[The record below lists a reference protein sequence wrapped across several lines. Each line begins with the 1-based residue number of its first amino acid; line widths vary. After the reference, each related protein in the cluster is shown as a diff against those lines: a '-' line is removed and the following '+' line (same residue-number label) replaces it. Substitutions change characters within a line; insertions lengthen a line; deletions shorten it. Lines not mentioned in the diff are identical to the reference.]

1 MTGWIILLGILLLL
15 FLLTLV
21 RVGVEFSYGE
31 EGVSLR
37 IRLGRFR
44 ITLLPQKPKPEKKN
58 QKAKKTKP
66 KKEKKK
72 KEPKAE
78 PVEEQK
84 KGGLPLPLMELI
96 SLAIDAVGQL
106 LSRLQIDT
114 LEIRYTIAG
123 KDDPAN
129 AAIQYGM
136 ICAGAGGLVPV
147 LENTF
152 YCIKRRDI
160 DARVDFEARESLI
173 WLRLALSIRIGQVLS
188 IALRLGWRFLRSYL
202 AHQKENQNEQ
212 QKEHQEGTNHG
223 TEASDQ

>member
-1 MTGWIILLGILLLL
+1 MTGWIIFLTILLLL

-31 EGVSLR
+31 EGISLR
-37 IRLGRFR
+37 IRLGKIY
-44 ITLLPQKPKPEKKN
+44 ITLLPQKPKPEKPEK
-58 QKAKKTKP
+58 KP
-66 KKEKKK
+66 KKPREAKK
-72 KEPKAE
+72 KEPQEK
-78 PVEEQK
+78 PTEEQK

-202 AHQKENQNEQ
+202 AHQKEQ
-212 QKEHQEGTNHG
+212 QKETQEGTNHG

>member
-1 MTGWIILLGILLLL
+1 MTGWIIFLIILLLL

-31 EGVSLR
+31 EGISLR
-37 IRLGRFR
+37 IRLGKIH
-44 ITLLPQKPKPEKKN
+44 ITLLPQKPKPEKQEK
-58 QKAKKTKP
+58 KAKKP
-66 KKEKKK
+66 REAKK
-72 KEPKAE
+72 KEPQEA
-78 PVEEQK
+78 PTEEQK

-160 DARVDFEARESLI
+160 DAQVDFEARESLI

-202 AHQKENQNEQ
+202 AHQKEQ
-212 QKEHQEGTNHG
+212 QKETQEGTNHG

>member
-1 MTGWIILLGILLLL
+1 PHDTPSAYS
-15 FLLTLV
+15 T
-21 RVGVEFSYGE
+21 SGE
-31 EGVSLR
+31 KQ
-37 IRLGRFR
+37 
-44 ITLLPQKPKPEKKN
+44 PQD
-58 QKAKKTKP
+58 
-66 KKEKKK
+66 
-72 KEPKAE
+72 
-78 PVEEQK
+78 QK
-84 KGGLPLPLMELI
+84 KGGLPLPLMDLI

-147 LENTF
+147 MENTF
-152 YCIKRRDI
+152 YCIKCRDI
-160 DARVDFEARESLI
+160 DARVDFDTRESLI

-202 AHQKENQNEQ
+202 AHQKEQ
-212 QKEHQEGTNHG
+212 QKETQEGTNHG

>member
-1 MTGWIILLGILLLL
+1 MTGWIILLSILLLL

-31 EGVSLR
+31 EGIFLQ
-37 IRLGRFR
+37 IRLGKIH
-44 ITLLPQKPKPEKKN
+44 ITLLPQKPKQEK
-58 QKAKKTKP
+58 Q
-66 KKEKKK
+66 EK
-72 KEPKAE
+72 KEPKKESAD
-78 PVEEQK
+78 EEK

-96 SLAIDAVGQL
+96 SLAVDAVGQL
-106 LSRLQIDT
+106 LSQLQIDT

-202 AHQKENQNEQ
+202 AHQKDQ
-212 QKEHQEGTNHG
+212 QKEKQEGTNHG

>member
-1 MTGWIILLGILLLL
+1 MTGCIIFLSILLLL

-31 EGVSLR
+31 EGISLR
-37 IRLGRFR
+37 LRLGRFH
-44 ITLLPQKPKPEKKN
+44 ITLLPQKPKSEKKPKKAGEK
-58 QKAKKTKP
+58 KAKK
-66 KKEKKK
+66 EKAPQ
-72 KEPKAE
+72 ETSD
-78 PVEEQK
+78 EEQK

-136 ICAGAGGLVPV
+136 ICAGAGGLMPV

-160 DARVDFEARESLI
+160 DARVDFDARESLI

-188 IALRLGWRFLRSYL
+188 IALRLGWRFLKSYL
-202 AHQKENQNEQ
+202 AHQKEQ
-212 QKEHQEGTNHG
+212 QKEYQEGTKHG
-223 TEASDQ
+223 TEASNQ